1 MVWRYVYN
9 TTLLFQMSLVPFFI
23 DGWLDELRR
32 PMNIFDQNFGMGMLR
47 DDLTSHIM
55 TPIRAGYYRPWRS
68 QAARHSGVSHIQN
81 DKEGFKV
88 ST

>member
-1 MVWRYVYN
+1 
-9 TTLLFQMSLVPFFI
+9 MSLLPFLI

-32 PMNIFDQNFGMGMLR
+32 PVNIFDQNFGMGMLR
-47 DDLTSHIM
+47 DDLTSHVM

>member
-47 DDLTSHIM
+47 DDLTSHVM